1 MVWQINKCSVHV
13 SMRKRER
20 KRAYILTTW
29 QPLVLG
35 ILQLHLTA
43 LSEFLTH
50 TDCALHGST
59 LKFQSVFPKV
69 FAISRKACSVQ
80 RYHHK
85 KKKKKKRKKSKVK
98 KKIKSIILV
107 NIFYQIW
114 VPFHTHGNNN
124 FIENRKEKKKK
135 KKKLKLSYTQLCVRE
150 WEWEHTFII
159 YQCSGSNN
167 KTCEAKGDSW
177 SKEKSNEEHLE
188 FFG

>member
-1 MVWQINKCSVHV
+1 MVWQLHSTSMVWQINKCSVHV

-59 LKFQSVFPKV
+59 LKFQSVFPKI

-80 RYHHK
+80 RYHHQKKERRK
-85 KKKKKKRKKSKVK
+85 KKKEKKVRLKRKS
-98 KKIKSIILV
+98 
-107 NIFYQIW
+107 N
-114 VPFHTHGNNN
+114 
-124 FIENRKEKKKK
+124 
-135 KKKLKLSYTQLCVRE
+135 QL
-150 WEWEHTFII
+150 
-159 YQCSGSNN
+159 YS
-167 KTCEAKGDSW
+167 
-177 SKEKSNEEHLE
+177 
-188 FFG
+188 